1 MKKSLEDALIR
12 YLNEREASEERIA
25 KLLRIEQDRIGKIRE
40 KKKEVA
46 KDFTEKDK
54 QRYNITLTKG
64 EYNTLKRVA
73 IGNGMTISKFI
84 KRLIGMLQKSNAE
97 IATEKFL
104 ILCVSDRGAYAV
116 DFITREDIAEING
129 GKFFIKK
136 IPDELTGEEHSI
148 CVLEVGN
155 KVVEGRF

>member
-1 MKKSLEDALIR
+1 MKKSLEDALIK
-12 YLNEREASEERIA
+12 YLDEREASEERIA

-40 KKKEVA
+40 KKKEVV

-54 QRYNITLTKG
+54 QRYNITLTKS

-73 IGNGMTISKFI
+73 IGNGMTVSKFI

>member
-1 MKKSLEDALIR
+1 VKKSLEDALIK

-104 ILCVSDRGAYAV
+104 VLCVSDRGAYAV

>member
-1 MKKSLEDALIR
+1 MKKSLEDALIK

-104 ILCVSDRGAYAV
+104 VLCVSDRGAYAV